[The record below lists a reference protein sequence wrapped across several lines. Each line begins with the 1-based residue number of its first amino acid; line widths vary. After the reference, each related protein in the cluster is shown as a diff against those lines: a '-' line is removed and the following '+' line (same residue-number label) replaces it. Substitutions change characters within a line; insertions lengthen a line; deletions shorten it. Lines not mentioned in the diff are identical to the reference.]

1 MKKLCAV
8 LLAAFLLIISCS
20 SAFAAGINAAEQ
32 SVLSNMWAPA
42 NMNGHKVYV
51 PAAYINQAEAHFNT
65 IDMTQQQADRI
76 NGIISAGRAFL
87 EGTGKSNIKE
97 LSASERQ
104 TLLSYASQAAAVLKL
119 TAVAGSDETRIK
131 ITTKDGTVI
140 VDESNNI
147 IKTTG
152 FSPLTLPIAAGS
164 LVFVAFVSASI
175 GLILLKKRELENEKV

>member
-8 LLAAFLLIISCS
+8 LLAVFIFLISCC

-32 SVLSNMWAPA
+32 SVLSNMRSPA
-42 NMNGHKVYV
+42 NMNGHKIFV
-51 PAAYINQAEAHFNT
+51 PTAYINQAEAHFNT
-65 IDMTQQQADRI
+65 IDMTQQQADKI
-76 NGIISAGRAFL
+76 NALINAGRSFL

-97 LSASERQ
+97 LSPSERR

-131 ITTKDGTVI
+131 ITTKDGTII

-152 FSPLTLPIAAGS
+152 FSSLAVPIAA
-164 LVFVAFVSASI
+164 ASFI
-175 GLILLKKRELENEKV
+175 FIVLILAAAGLISLKKRELENEEI

>member
-1 MKKLCAV
+1 MKKLCAL
-8 LLAAFLLIISCS
+8 LLAVFLVIISCS

-32 SVLSNMWAPA
+32 SVLGNMRTPA

-51 PAAYINQAEAHFNT
+51 PTAYINQAEAHFNT
-65 IDMTQQQADRI
+65 IDMTQQQADKI
-76 NGIISAGRAFL
+76 NSLINAGRAFL

-152 FSPLTLPIAAGS
+152 FSPLTVPIAFAS
-164 LVFVAFVSASI
+164 LIFVV
-175 GLILLKKRELENEKV
+175 LILASAGLVLIKKRELKNEEI